1 MRRALTF
8 ALVLVPAIA
17 GTAAAQPTS
26 PLRFRVGLW
35 PDAAVLGASVTAD
48 LVPVI
53 WPSAFP
59 YATCAPCV
67 PSHLWSLD
75 RSTVGAVRKLPDVL
89 SSGTLGAEA
98 VLGVLFLASSRR
110 GQGTAAFAEDATVI
124 AEALT
129 LTSAATEWTK
139 ILFHRPRPFLY
150 LPTSTGPSRPDD
162 GRSLPSGHTSMAFA
176 AAAAYAS
183 VLHRR
188 HLAGHN
194 RLQIGAMF
202 AAATATGVLRV
213 VAHRH
218 FPTDVLAGAALGF
231 AVGWTVPALHAT
243 LP

>member
-8 ALVLVPAIA
+8 ALMLVPALA
-17 GTAAAQPTS
+17 VRAPAQPA
-26 PLRFRVGLW
+26 PAFRFDVRAW
-35 PDAAVLGASVTAD
+35 PDAAVLGSGAAAA
-48 LVPVI
+48 LVPVL

-59 YATCAPCV
+59 TATCAPCN

-75 RSTVGAVRKLPDVL
+75 RSTVGPLRKAPDVI
-89 SSGTLGAEA
+89 SSATLGAEA
-98 VLGVLFLASSRR
+98 ALGVLFLASSRR

-124 AEALT
+124 AEAMV

-139 ILFHRPRPFLY
+139 VLFHRPRPFLY
-150 LPTSTGPSRPDD
+150 LPTSTGPSSADD
-162 GRSLPSGHTSMAFA
+162 GRSFPSGHTSMAFA

-188 HLAGHN
+188 GLAG
-194 RLQIGAMF
+194 RDKLQIGAMF
-202 AAATATGVLRV
+202 AAATATGILRV

-218 FPTDVLAGAALGF
+218 FPTDVVAGAALGF
-231 AVGWTVPALHAT
+231 AIGWTVPALHAA

>member
-8 ALVLVPAIA
+8 ALMLVPALA
-17 GTAAAQPTS
+17 GRAPAQPTATV
-26 PLRFRVGLW
+26 RFKVGAW
-35 PDAAVLGASVTAD
+35 PDAAVLGAGAAAA
-48 LVPVI
+48 LVPI
-53 WPSAFP
+53 LWSSAFP
-59 YATCAPCV
+59 SATCAPCD

-75 RSTVGAVRKLPDVL
+75 RSTVGPVRKTPDVV
-89 SSGTLGAEA
+89 SSATLGAEA
-98 VLGVLFLASSRR
+98 ALGVLFLASSRR

-124 AEALT
+124 AEAVT

-150 LPTSTGPSRPDD
+150 VSTSTGPSSADD
-162 GRSLPSGHTSMAFA
+162 GRSFPSSHTSLAFA

-188 HLAGHN
+188 GLAG
-194 RLQIGAMF
+194 RDQLRIGAMF
-202 AAATATGVLRV
+202 AAATATGILRV

-218 FPTDVLAGAALGF
+218 FPTDVVAGAALGF
-231 AVGWTVPALHAT
+231 AIGWTVPALHAT